1 MQEAYGMK
9 RILGLVLA
17 FCLVFALAADAF
29 AAGKP
34 SITKQPE
41 SATTSKKGTVS
52 FSVKTSGSIQSLTW
66 YFVDPSTGKSY
77 TGKQLVKAV
86 KGISVSN
93 PNGKKITLKKVP
105 ESMHGWTVYCH
116 LNGNGYKVDS
126 DRVQLLVYGLEPP
139 EQGIVAAE
147 SGSSSDS
154 EDEGAADSGKSSSD
168 DEDDDGESAAAPQD
182 KTITVSCTSKV
193 LRKLDSSGNAAD
205 EAPVSR
211 LEFTNTGSFIV
222 TSEEPIISWSV
233 NGVRFEPAEPISEF
247 KVLNV
252 NDNISL
258 NLKVNRPTAASVQVD
273 ESHMCKVTCT
283 GCTFSYLPGK
293 LRSVT
298 TGEVPAGAPINIVA
312 DSTELAESGYRI
324 NGAEPS
330 NIGLS
335 SFRFIVTEDVEI
347 SAK

>member
-1 MQEAYGMK
+1 MK
-9 RILGLVLA
+9 KILGLILA
-17 FCLVFALAADAF
+17 LCLVLVLAADAF

-34 SITKQPE
+34 AITKQPV

-66 YFVDPSTGKSY
+66 YFIDPVSGKSY
-77 TGKQLVKAV
+77 SGKQLSKEF

-126 DRVQLLVYGLEPP
+126 DRVQLLVYNMEPP
-139 EQGIVAAE
+139 AEGIVPAE
-147 SGSSSDS
+147 SGSDSDS
-154 EDEGAADSGKSSSD
+154 DGDSSVDSSNNAANEDL
-168 DEDDDGESAAAPQD
+168 DDGESIAEVQD
-182 KTITVSCTSKV
+182 KTITVSCSSKV
-193 LRKLDSSGNAAD
+193 LRKLDSAGKPVED
-205 EAPVSR
+205 APASR

-222 TSEEPIISWSV
+222 SSDEPIISWSV
-233 NGVRFEPAEPISEF
+233 NGIQFEPAEPVSEF

-252 NDNISL
+252 TSNTSL
-258 NLKVNRPTAASVQVD
+258 SIKVNRPTVASVQVD
-273 ESHMCKVTCT
+273 ESHMCKVTCV

-298 TGEVPAGAPINIVA
+298 SGEVPAGAPINIVA
-312 DSTELAESGYRI
+312 DSTELAASGYRI
-324 NGAEPS
+324 NGAEPT
-330 NIGLS
+330 NAGLT
-335 SFRFIVTEDVEI
+335 SFRFFVNEDVEI
-347 SAK
+347 SLK